1 MMNSGDMVLDAV
13 ILSIVARNPEGT
25 YGYKITKDVRS
36 KMPDVPES
44 TFYPLLQQMQ
54 NDGLLEVYHKDLGG
68 RSRRF
73 YKITD
78 SGLEKLASY
87 QENIMDYV
95 KQANSIISEGVNE
108 GDASGGDAKPASE
121 GVVEEENVMTGA
133 IDPFAVS
140 GDAAEGDG
148 AGEGLFNVPG
158 FEDTETQ
165 EYGLGLDMSD
175 YNQITTMEE
184 KLFNSQAELEPN
196 INEVNKEDDKS
207 KAEENGNMADFMAE
221 MKLGAVEEAD
231 ENTGEKNKTKAKEAK
246 ADDGDMGELNSY
258 LDILLEQ
265 NKTIRQ
271 FKKRKK
277 KVVSQDVLEVTESK
291 DVELND
297 AFDDLEVIYSE
308 EDELKAKKAKEEA
321 EKAAKEAE
329 EAKAREAEE
338 AAKAAKVESVEAVEK
353 VEKVEKVENAEPKK
367 KAAASTA
374 AKPAAESRPI
384 PPSPGAQRVAATS
397 SNTNKRDGF
406 RSGETSGNV
415 DTLADLLKDT
425 STNKKRGFFQRRGK
439 KKDEP
444 VKDEPKAEQPAPAP
458 APAPQ
463 PSSPVLDSNN
473 TNGHRIKVVNDP
485 MAPKTTPSDEPSNK
499 RPINHRYTDSR
510 VSSGE
515 ASVDTLADL
524 LKEETSTRKRR
535 GFFGTQRKKPA
546 PLENAEKKEDNLS
559 SRTVES
565 SPQPVVSKNV
575 PPRVEPEKPKQSKV
589 VSNDAIIKPDATPV
603 KKTVQP
609 PKDTQEIKPDDGF
622 TINTENASL
631 SDNTMGDGFSI
642 GGADAQGDGLSIGG
656 DGFSGPMEDDPFAI
670 NSADGLGIGELDD
683 SGAGMFDMAAD
694 SGLGI
699 QEEVAPPAPAPSTPP
714 KPANKPKTTSSVKN
728 DLNGVLK
735 DSTTSRN
742 RRSSVAVQQA
752 QERDEALDNLAELLK
767 SDNSTSRKRFGFG
780 RGGESQKENSNTKSS
795 GPIIREKTE
804 AERKAEAEAAAKRKA
819 EEEARAK
826 KAAEEAKKRE
836 EEAKKKAEEERKKAE
851 EAKKKAEEAKKKA
864 EEEKR
869 RKEEETKRQADEVR
883 RKREEEKKKQQQ
895 DSLAAFKARL
905 QQEHLIKDG
914 DDK

>member
-1 MMNSGDMVLDAV
+1 MNSGDMVLDAV

-95 KQANSIISEGVNE
+95 QQANSIISEGVNE
-108 GDASGGDAKPASE
+108 GDASDDAKPASE

-148 AGEGLFNVPG
+148 VGEGLFNVPG

-231 ENTGEKNKTKAKEAK
+231 ENTGEKNNTKAKEAK

-338 AAKAAKVESVEAVEK
+338 AAKAAKIAKTAKVESVEAVEK
-353 VEKVEKVENAEPKK
+353 VEKVGNAEPKNN
-367 KAAASTA
+367 AAASTVA
-374 AKPAAESRPI
+374 NPATESRPI
-384 PPSPGAQRVAATS
+384 PPSPGAQRVAATA

-415 DTLADLLKDT
+415 DALADLLKDT
-425 STNKKRGFFQRRGK
+425 STNKRRGFFQRRGK

-463 PSSPVLDSNN
+463 PSTPVLDYN

-546 PLENAEKKEDNLS
+546 PLEDAEKKEDNLS

-565 SPQPVVSKNV
+565 SPQPVASKNV

-589 VSNDAIIKPDATPV
+589 VSDDAIIKPDATPV

-656 DGFSGPMEDDPFAI
+656 DGFNGPMEDDPFAI
-670 NSADGLGIGELDD
+670 NSAEGLGIGELDD

-694 SGLGI
+694 AGLGI

-714 KPANKPKTTSSVKN
+714 KPANNPKTTSSVKN
-728 DLNGVLK
+728 DLNGILK

-742 RRSSVAVQQA
+742 RRSSVAIQQA
-752 QERDEALDNLAELLK
+752 QVRDEALDNLAELLK
-767 SDNSTSRKRFGFG
+767 SDNSTSKKRFGFG

-819 EEEARAK
+819 EAEAAAKRKAEEEARAK
-826 KAAEEAKKRE
+826 KAAEEAKKE
-836 EEAKKKAEEERKKAE
+836 
-851 EAKKKAEEAKKKA
+851 AEEAKKKA

-869 RKEEETKRQADEVR
+869 RKEEETKRQAEEVR